1 MSNKRNLRV
10 FLSYDHA
17 DMVPVRELYNVLIQE
32 GFDVWFDEE
41 SLVPGQVRQL
51 TIETALRNSDA
62 IIICLSQIAV
72 EREGFIQKEFKFAL
86 DKALEIP
93 EDRIFLIPLRLEEC
107 NIPNRLAHLQ
117 WVDIFNENGY
127 ERLVR
132 ALIVRSSQIE
142 PNISPNTIRVADAF
156 SKVKQDHRISRGE
169 NNVTDKRLLIDKI
182 LQSGLFDIP
191 EFTEKVIRKK
201 LISQLTDLVQH
212 ASVVAVEGL
221 SGSGKSYLV
230 SSLLET
236 NTEELGYKSILW
248 YDPQTNDTLDNFIN
262 QTEAIISLTGL
273 SSVSKCKE
281 LLSLF
286 RREKILLVI
295 DNFEQVDQPSYSVLL
310 DLAGRQGIPASVILI
325 SREYSELS
333 RSLAGIR
340 HFGVG
345 GFDSSELLEYLA
357 TRGIEDIDET
367 TISKILDETDGLPLA
382 ASLFAT
388 LVIDFGSSIDELLG
402 GKIITA
408 NRLHQWF
415 NEILSRMEK
424 DDVKLLQFLSHCDV
438 PFNRGII
445 NLAGRQYSI
454 NNIDFCF
461 ENIQRKYLVQR
472 YTPYRWNVHKLI
484 SSFCQNKIELDEKR
498 KINLAFAY
506 YYEKGITI
514 DRKELIDFDK
524 LNWLILSCKYY
535 QRANKFSKSGHLL
548 RDVSKTIKSRGL
560 YQVIIQLGL
569 AEIMGNPKRDSW
581 IDYDYAHCCY
591 ITGHI
596 REAVDTINRLVYTD
610 MSDEWGK
617 RVAIVRLYAE
627 ILGSTGQE
635 QIALEKLKEVL
646 ESINA
651 STTHSTI
658 LNHAK
663 GIEAWLLTKLKMYPE
678 AEKLCQELLAES
690 VKQDDHRG
698 GAVALTRLG
707 IINNLTGKQ
716 ELAKRQFEEASQLF
730 RESVDLRGLAWSL
743 LNLAETELFLGLFI
757 SCYENLQESLR
768 ISADIG
774 QSSSDY
780 LLQLENLNKKVNDEK
795 TLNMIELELRRVKFS
810 LSKIYI

>member
-1 MSNKRNLRV
+1 MSDTKNLRV

-17 DMVPVRELYNVLIQE
+17 DMVPVRELYSVLTQE

-51 TIETALRNSDA
+51 AIETALRNSDA

-132 ALIVRSSQIE
+132 ALTVRSSQIE
-142 PNISPNTIRVADAF
+142 PNISPNTIRVAEAF
-156 SKVKQDHRISRGE
+156 SKVKHDHKTSRGE
-169 NNVTDKRLLIDKI
+169 KNVTDKRLLIDKI

-201 LISQLTDLVQH
+201 LISQLIDLVQR

-236 NTEELGYKSILW
+236 NIDELGYKSILW

-273 SSVSKCKE
+273 SSLSKCKE

-295 DNFEQVDQPSYSVLL
+295 DNFEQVDQPSYSTLL
-310 DLAGRQGIPASVILI
+310 DLAGRQGTPASVILI

-357 TRGIEDIDET
+357 TRGIEDIDEK

-402 GKIITA
+402 GKIIKA

-415 NEILSRMEK
+415 NEILSRMEE
-424 DDVKLLQFLSHCDV
+424 DEVKLLQFLSHCDV

-472 YTPYRWNVHKLI
+472 YTPYRWNVHRLI
-484 SSFCQNKIELDEKR
+484 SNFCQNNIELDEKR

-514 DRKELIDFDK
+514 NKRELIDFDK

-535 QRANKFSKSGHLL
+535 QRANKFSKSEYLL
-548 RDVSKTIKSRGL
+548 RDISKTIKSRGL

-591 ITGHI
+591 ITGRI
-596 REAVDTINRLVYTD
+596 REAIDTINRLVYTD
-610 MSDEWGK
+610 VSDEWGK

-627 ILGSTGQE
+627 ILGSAGQE

-646 ESINA
+646 EDINA

-663 GIEAWLLTKLKMYPE
+663 GVEAWLLTKLKMYPD

-716 ELAKRQFEEASQLF
+716 KLAKSQFEEASRLF

-743 LNLAETELFLGLFI
+743 LNLAETELSLGL
-757 SCYENLQESLR
+757 STSSYEHLQESLR

-774 QSSSDY
+774 QSSKDY
-780 LLQLENLNKKVNDEK
+780 LLQLETIYKRVNDQNI
-795 TLNMIELELRRVKFS
+795 LNIIELELQRVKFS
-810 LSKIYI
+810 LSEIYL